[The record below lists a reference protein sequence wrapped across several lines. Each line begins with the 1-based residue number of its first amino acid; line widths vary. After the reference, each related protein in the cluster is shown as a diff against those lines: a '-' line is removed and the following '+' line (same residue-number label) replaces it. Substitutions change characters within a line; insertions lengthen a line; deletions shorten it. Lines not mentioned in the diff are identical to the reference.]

1 MPAMW
6 AVHLDSKEVSITLAR
21 LDPTY
26 KVGLT
31 VCILFDALYSFPQ
44 FTYMKI
50 LSVYVLL
57 VIIYLSIKSTL
68 LANIP
73 SPDLSLVIVFYIATQ
88 KVSLEGPLLGFVL
101 GYIEDVFSG
110 GIIGMTSLSLVIIF
124 IAVNMLSKA
133 MSFNTTLGR
142 MVGVGLMGIIKG
154 VLYYIILSFMNPN
167 IPILLPVFL
176 TPLITGLLASPI
188 IQFLSKINASLAF
201 GGKDS
206 PSI

>member
-1 MPAMW
+1 
-6 AVHLDSKEVSITLAR
+6 
-21 LDPTY
+21 
-26 KVGLT
+26 
-31 VCILFDALYSFPQ
+31 
-44 FTYMKI
+44 MKI

-88 KVSLEGPLLGFVL
+88 KVSLEGPILGFVL

-110 GIIGMTSLSLVIIF
+110 GIIGVTSLSLVIIF

-206 PSI
+206 TSI